1 MYGKDSACLFS
12 SPIREYKIP
21 SPIKFYIPE
30 FLNNFASKHRLMSNI
45 TKAQYELA
53 LSRIE
58 ELLPLVDDNTPAN
71 DKHVVE
77 LTMMSDIVI
86 EYEKEHYP
94 IGKPTV
100 TGRYALKPCKASD
113 ARLLTIVE
121 HRFCHRANKVLYSR

>member
-12 SPIREYKIP
+12 SLIREYKIP

-58 ELLPLVDDNTPAN
+58 ELLPLVDDRTFRTYIESRQTLMPDIGHPPGCHAGSISKCPRSLNT
-71 DKHVVE
+71 
-77 LTMMSDIVI
+77 
-86 EYEKEHYP
+86 
-94 IGKPTV
+94 
-100 TGRYALKPCKASD
+100 
-113 ARLLTIVE
+113 
-121 HRFCHRANKVLYSR
+121 